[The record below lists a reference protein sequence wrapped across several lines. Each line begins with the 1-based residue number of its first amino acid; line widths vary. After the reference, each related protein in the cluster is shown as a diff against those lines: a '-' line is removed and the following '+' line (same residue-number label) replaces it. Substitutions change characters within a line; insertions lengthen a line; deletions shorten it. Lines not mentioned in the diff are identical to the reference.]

1 MVKLLVGDFTFLD
14 PQIDGEHKAIIN
26 EVCAVLDCTNTDIA
40 EEIGEKLLDTYES
53 YLVLPTYNG
62 KLEYQYRF
70 KKLFENIE
78 KDLEN

>member
-1 MVKLLVGDFTFLD
+1 MAKLLLGEFTFLD
-14 PQIDGEHKAIIN
+14 PQIDGEHKCI
-26 EVCAVLDCTNTDIA
+26 VVSVDAVLDCPDTDLA